1 MKVKIYALFAAIL
14 LSVFACD
21 KKQPAKTTQSDVSE
35 NTEIETDSIHEEE
48 QEPRKESINL
58 FTLMPKDSTDIAF
71 VSLSD
76 IYNLGETNDSV
87 AMPVIAKM
95 DKKAAEYFVLEN
107 KYRKKFLSQIHIS
120 ESDSLFVYDYAKNK
134 LASFSVKSL
143 KTTAMING
151 YASTED
157 FPYSPSDYMIGFEIN
172 KKYLNGF
179 SEYYRDALV
188 YVGKE
193 NPFAKE
199 RLTPIAWKKITA
211 KEYPS
216 KPIKKEDQ
224 KLLKKTVPGNTYA
237 FKTNNYQYFLQDYV
251 DNRKNLYARRLLVLD
266 SNTKDIIIE
275 KLYSQSEGTSPSPL
289 NYEEGEDIVN
299 QWTGKLFKD
308 KPPVVFGFL
317 YESFGC
323 PGISIIDKSNEE
335 IYLQCD
341 NRH

>member
-1 MKVKIYALFAAIL
+1 MKVKTYALLAAIL
-14 LSVFACD
+14 LLVSACD
-21 KKQPAKTTQSDVSE
+21 KKPPPKTTKSLVYK
-35 NTEIETDSIHEEE
+35 NTEIKTDSIQEEE

-71 VSLSD
+71 VSMSD
-76 IYNLGETNDSV
+76 IYNLDGGNDTV
-87 AMPVIAKM
+87 AMPIIAKM
-95 DKKAAEYFVLEN
+95 DKKAAEYFLLEN
-107 KYRKKFLSQIHIS
+107 KYRKKFLSQTHIS

-134 LASFSVKSL
+134 LASFPVKSL

-151 YASTED
+151 YASSED
-157 FPYSPSDYMIGFEIN
+157 FPYSPSDYMLGFEIN
-172 KKYLNGF
+172 KKHLNGF

-216 KPIKKEDQ
+216 RPVKKEDQ
-224 KLLKKTVPGNTYA
+224 RLLKKTVPGNTYL
-237 FKTNNYQYFLQDYV
+237 FKTNSYQYFLQNYV
-251 DNRKNLYARRLLVLD
+251 DNRKNLYARRLLVVD

-289 NYEEGEDIVN
+289 NYEEGEDTVN

-308 KPPVVFGFL
+308 KPQVVFGFL